1 MSELTENPQR
11 CGNVAIVGRPNVGK
25 STLLNQLVGQKLSI
39 TARKPQTTRHAI
51 VGVSTV
57 DHRQAIYVDTPGI
70 HLQGRRALNQVLNRT
85 AANSLHDVDVI
96 VWVIQAMAWNEHD
109 DRARSMIEA
118 ASSANVP
125 LFVFVNKVD
134 RVEPRSKL
142 LPFLDSL
149 PVPAASSEVSSAM
162 TDSGNNPPVF
172 SRVEIIPGS
181 ALKKTAVEV
190 LESQIFDALPVA
202 PFRFAEDDLTD
213 RSSRFL
219 AAEHVREQLTRQ
231 LSDELPYALTVEIE
245 QFNESSDLVRIGA
258 VIWVEKDSQKGIVIG
273 KNGERLKTVGTRAR
287 QSLQTLFDCK
297 VFLQLWVRVKAGWAD
312 DERALQSLGYTD
324 HSEGHAADTGNRS
337 R

>member
-1 MSELTENPQR
+1 MSDPSEHKQH

-25 STLLNQLVGQKLSI
+25 STLLNRLIGQKLSI

-51 VGVSTV
+51 IGVSTV
-57 DHRQAIYVDTPGI
+57 DSYQAVYLDTPGI
-70 HLQGRRALNQVLNRT
+70 HQQGKRALNQVLNRT
-85 AANSLHDVDVI
+85 AANSLHDVDVV
-96 VWVIQAMAWNEHD
+96 VWVIQALGWNEHD
-109 DRARSMIEA
+109 ERARKFVEA
-118 ASSANVP
+118 AAHADVP
-125 LFVFVNKVD
+125 LFMFINKVD
-134 RVEPRSKL
+134 RVEPRNRL

-149 PVPAASSEVSSAM
+149 PVPEGADSEE
-162 TDSGNNPPVF
+162 NPATY
-172 SRVEIIPGS
+172 SRVEVIPGS
-181 ALKKTAVEV
+181 ALKGTAVDV
-190 LESQIFDALPVA
+190 LQKQIFDALPEA

-245 QFNESSDLVRIGA
+245 QFNESPDLLRIGA

-273 KNGERLKTVGTRAR
+273 KKGERLKEVGSRAR
-287 QSLQTLFDCK
+287 QSLQQLFERK

-324 HSEGHAADTGNRS
+324 HADEYPKAAGKRLK
-337 R
+337 